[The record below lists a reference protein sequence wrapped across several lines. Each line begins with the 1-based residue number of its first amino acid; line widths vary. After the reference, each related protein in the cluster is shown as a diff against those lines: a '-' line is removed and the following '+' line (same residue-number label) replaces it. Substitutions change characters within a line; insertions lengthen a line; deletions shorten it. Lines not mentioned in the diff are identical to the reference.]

1 MARSDRR
8 AAGVISRVTL
18 WDSVSIAAR
27 GLGRHWPRAA
37 LNVVGIFAGVA
48 SVVLLIAVAHA
59 VSDASAAQV
68 EGLGAD
74 LVVVYPSGVSASGV
88 QIGIGTAS
96 SLSADDVT
104 SLGDPGF
111 VPDGVA
117 AVPTAGLRSD
127 VSALSRTTQTDVL
140 GSTQEFAA
148 VRGYSIR
155 EGRFLNTAE
164 VQSAASV
171 VVLGQTVVD
180 GMFSGVDPVG
190 QTVRINQHP
199 FTVIGTFASRGYSG
213 AYNQDDL
220 AVMPLTGLWADV
232 LPSSAP
238 RIEQV
243 LVRSTSPDAT
253 AQVKNEV
260 TNTLLRRHHIIN
272 PAKADFQVRT
282 QQDLIASAQRFGTL
296 MKWMLV
302 VIASIS
308 LLTGAIGIMSLML
321 ASVRERSYEIG
332 IRRAVG
338 ATRVHILSQFLL
350 EALLLSCVGGI
361 VGIALGF
368 GAATFMGNVVT
379 DIPPPVVTYNA
390 VLVALAVALVVGV
403 GAGLYPAARAA
414 SLQPVEAVRRR

>member
-1 MARSDRR
+1 MK
-8 AAGVISRVTL
+8 L
-18 WDSVSIAAR
+18 WDTISVAAR

-59 VSDASAAQV
+59 VSDASTAEV
-68 EGLGAD
+68 EGLGAN
-74 LVVVYPSGVSASGV
+74 LVIAYPSGVSASGV
-88 QIGIGTAS
+88 QIGIGSAS
-96 SLSADDVT
+96 SLNADDVT

-117 AVPTAGLRSD
+117 AVPTAGLRD
-127 VSALSRTTQTDVL
+127 NVSALSRTTQTDVL
-140 GSTQEFAA
+140 GSSQDFGVA
-148 VRGYSIR
+148 RGYTIR
-155 EGRFLNTAE
+155 EGRFLNAAE

-180 GMFSGVDPVG
+180 GMFVGEDPVG

-199 FTVIGTFASRGYSG
+199 FTVIGVFASRGYSG
-213 AYNQDDL
+213 SYNQDDL
-220 AVMPLTGLWADV
+220 AVMPITALWANV
-232 LPSSAP
+232 LPTSAP

-243 LVRSTSPDAT
+243 LIQATSPNAT

-260 TNTLLRRHHIIN
+260 TNTLLRRHHITN
-272 PAKADFQVRT
+272 PAQADFQVRT
-282 QQDLIASAQRFGTL
+282 QQDLIASAERFGTL

-338 ATRVHILSQFLL
+338 ATRGNILSQFLL
-350 EALLLSCVGGI
+350 EALFLSCIGGV
-361 VGIALGF
+361 VGIALGY
-368 GAATFMGNVVT
+368 GAATFMGSVVT
-379 DIPPPVVTYNA
+379 DIPAPVVTYNA
-390 VLVALAVALVVGV
+390 VLVAIAVALVVGV